1 MRAMWV
7 CIVAA
12 LLITALA
19 AEDTSGRQILSHSTA
34 KADALTTNFAMTIPT
49 ITLPPGVEP
58 KEFKSLTGLFQ
69 VGEGYF
75 GLEEG
80 SYEICVESF
89 SLDADPS
96 VSRGGYYPASIA
108 GSRQWAINE
117 VLQSADFPPRVSH
130 AAIQELLTG
139 IVSGMNLEDMSP
151 QAQKA
156 ATSLMK
162 KEDMGRLRGTTTG
175 KVVQKHVLDWV
186 NKQLSKNAQQV
197 IGNAQNRETQAD
209 QKYGISDALKNH
221 MVQPHTQ
228 ADIPRGT
235 WVLMPEG
242 YYLRY
247 LPEGRDKMRVQ
258 LIVPESAIRLAEN
271 HVIGFALTEYVA
283 VSGSERVALTMR
295 VDKP

>member
-1 MRAMWV
+1 MRV
-7 CIVAA
+7 CVVAA
-12 LLITALA
+12 LLITALS
-19 AEDTSGRQILSHSTA
+19 AEDNSGRQIIHSTA
-34 KADALTTNFAMTIPT
+34 KTDTLTTNFAMIIPT
-49 ITLPPGVEP
+49 VTLPPGVEP
-58 KEFKSLTGLFQ
+58 KEFKSLTDLFQ

-89 SLDADPS
+89 SLDAAPS
-96 VSRGGYYPASIA
+96 VTRGGYYPASIG

-117 VLQSADFPPRVSH
+117 VLQSADLSRVSH

-151 QAQKA
+151 QAQKTA
-156 ATSLMK
+156 ASLMK
-162 KEDMGRLRGTTTG
+162 KEDIGRLRGTTTG
-175 KVVQKHVLDWV
+175 KVVQKHVLNWV
-186 NKQLSKNAQQV
+186 NKQLSKNAQQA
-197 IGNAQNRETQAD
+197 IGDAQNREAQAD

-283 VSGSERVALTMR
+283 VSGSQRVALTMR